1 MLMLRRRSKGFTL
14 IELLVV
20 IAIIAVLIAL
30 LLPAVQQARE
40 AARRT
45 QCKNNLKQYG
55 LGIHN
60 YHDTYGFFPPGHSTW
75 DGAPQIGW
83 QVRILPFVD
92 QAPLFN
98 QVNMALGYAPNTTL
112 PDGSTIKS
120 KKLAMYMCPTDASSK
135 LTNLPNGGE
144 AQASY
149 GGNMGSQ
156 QTPSASSSCQQ
167 FMAIGGTS
175 GVYNYENPGGQ
186 AGHGNTADPSQISG
200 IFSRFGM
207 TIRMANISDGTS
219 NVFFVGEILSDCND
233 HNGGWWDR
241 NQGGNAHSSTSVPL
255 NDMTTCPNSKK
266 ISNPACTNPN
276 NWNYSW
282 GFRSSHTGGGHFLMG
297 DGTVR
302 FISENIDYMTYQK
315 LGGRRD
321 GQPVGDF

>member
-1 MLMLRRRSKGFTL
+1 MPALRRRLKGFTL

-60 YHDTYGFFPPGHSTW
+60 YHDTFGYFPPGHSYW
-75 DGAPQIGW
+75 DAAPQLGW
-83 QVRILPFVD
+83 PVRILPFVD
-92 QAPLFN
+92 QAPLYNSINFN
-98 QVNMALGYAPNTTL
+98 LGYAGNTPM
-112 PDGSTIKS
+112 PDGTPILRRKVPFYQCPSDPS
-120 KKLAMYMCPTDASSK
+120 GKLVNP
-135 LTNLPNGGE
+135 PNNGE
-144 AQASY
+144 AQSSY
-149 GGNMGSQ
+149 CGSLGSQ
-156 QTPSASSSCQQ
+156 QTPSANGGCQPY
-167 FMAIGGTS
+167 FSGGVS
-175 GVYNYENPGGQ
+175 GFYNYENPGGQ
-186 AGHGNTADPSQISG
+186 AGHGNTSDPTQISG
-200 IFSRFGM
+200 MFSRFGM
-207 TIRMANISDGTS
+207 CIRMANVSDGTS
-219 NVFFVGEILSDCND
+219 NVIFVGEILSDCTD

-241 NQGGNAHSSTSVPL
+241 NQGGNAHASTAVPP
-255 NDMTTCPNSKK
+255 NNMETCPNSRK
-266 ISNPACTNPN
+266 IQDPNCTTQS

-282 GFRSSHTGGGHFLMG
+282 GFRSAHTGAVHFLMG

-321 GQPVGDF
+321 GQVVGDF

>member
-1 MLMLRRRSKGFTL
+1 MQRQNRRFKGFTL

-55 LGIHN
+55 LGIYN
-60 YHDTYGFFPPGHSTW
+60 YHDTYGYFPPGHSYW
-75 DGAPQIGW
+75 DAAPQLGW
-83 QVRILPFVD
+83 HVRILPFVD
-92 QAPLFN
+92 QAPLYNAVNFN
-98 QVNMALGYAPNTTL
+98 LGYAPNTAL
-112 PDGSTIKS
+112 PDGSLVKT
-120 KKLAMYMCPTDASSK
+120 KKVAMFQCPSDPSGK
-135 LTNLPNGGE
+135 LTSMPNGGE

-149 GGNMGSQ
+149 GGSLGSQ
-156 QTPSASSSCQQ
+156 QTLSNNGSCQPY
-167 FMAIGGTS
+167 FTGGSS
-175 GVYNYENPGGQ
+175 GFYNYENPGGQ
-186 AGHGNTADPSQISG
+186 AGHGNTSDPTQISG

-207 TIRMANISDGTS
+207 CIRIASVSDGTS
-219 NVFFVGEILSDCND
+219 NVIFVGEILSDCTD

-241 NQGGNAHSSTSVPL
+241 NQGANAHASTSVPL
-255 NDMTTCPNSKK
+255 NDMTTCPNSRK
-266 ISNPACTNPN
+266 ISNPACTTQS

-282 GFRSSHTGGGHFLMG
+282 GFRSAHTGGGQFLMG

-321 GQPVGDF
+321 GQPVGEF